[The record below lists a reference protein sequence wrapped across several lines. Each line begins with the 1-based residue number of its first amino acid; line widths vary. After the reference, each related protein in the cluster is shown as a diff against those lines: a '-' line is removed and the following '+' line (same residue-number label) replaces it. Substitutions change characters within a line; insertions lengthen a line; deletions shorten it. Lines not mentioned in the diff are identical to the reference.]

1 MITEESFQ
9 LWRVDPVTQYVFD
22 LIKDRIRNETEI
34 LAATAG
40 KDTSMDCHRVGKIR
54 MGKDILEIEYDD

>member
-1 MITEESFQ
+1 MISEEAFH
-9 LWRVDPVTQYVFD
+9 LWRVDPVTQHVFN
-22 LIKDRIRNETEI
+22 LIKERIRNETEI

-40 KDTSMDCHRVGKIR
+40 KDNAMDCHHVGKIR

>member
-1 MITEESFQ
+1 MISEEDFV
-9 LWRVDPVTQYVFD
+9 LWRRDPVTQYVFD
-22 LIKDRIRNETEI
+22 LIKDRIRNETEL

-40 KDTSMDCHRVGKIR
+40 KDTAMDCHRVGKIR